1 MEEKNESNI
10 VNLEPNNI
18 VNTEPITN
26 NTANI
31 NTNEKPNNDYV
42 QELPE
47 WNIEPPMEMIK
58 RVVRK

>member
-10 VNLEPNNI
+10 VNLEPNNT
-18 VNTEPITN
+18 VAEPITN
-26 NTANI
+26 STANI